1 MKIVV
6 IGANNS
12 GKGTMVKLISE
23 KTGLEVISSS
33 QKLESAGLDIK
44 TGKLLQD
51 DIVNSTMEKCLSGKT
66 NYIIEGYPRTLN
78 QNDFMK
84 KNIDTPDLIIA
95 LNISEKEVLRR
106 ATGRRICKNCK
117 EIYNLNGFK
126 LPKKDGICDKCGGEL
141 EHRKDD
147 HEEVVK
153 GRYNE
158 YITKTEPIITN
169 YKYGKFKAI
178 VWEFD
183 VETEDCKKSA
193 EIIAEYIN
201 YMMN

>member
-12 GKGTMVKLISE
+12 GKGTLVKLIAE
-23 KTGLEVISSS
+23 KTGLNIISSS
-33 QKLESAGLDIK
+33 QKLEECGLDIK
-44 TGKLLQD
+44 TGKLLPD
-51 DIVNSTMEKCLSGKT
+51 EDVNKVMKECLKGKD

-78 QNDFMK
+78 QNEYMK
-84 KNIDTPDLIIA
+84 KNIDVPNLIIA

-106 ATGRRICKNCK
+106 ATGRRICKKCK

-126 LPKKDGICDKCGGEL
+126 LPKKEGICDSCGGVL
-141 EHRKDD
+141 EHREDD

-153 GRYNE
+153 RRYNE
-158 YITKTEPIITN
+158 YIEMTEPIIN
-169 YKYGKFKAI
+169 SFKYGVFEAT
-178 VWEFD
+178 VWEFEATD
-183 VETEDCKKSA
+183 DCKKSA

-201 YMMN
+201 YMLK